1 MGAMHIRIVCPEHNA
16 YEAEAA
22 FVSVP
27 ASDGELGVL
36 PRHASEIATI
46 VPGYVRVA
54 DQAMGESDHVFA
66 VTSGYVQIADDEVV
80 VLAARAEDLA
90 DVNADEVRETLAGF
104 EEQLGNLSED
114 DARRAYLYNEIAWC
128 RLLLAE

>member
-46 VPGYVRVA
+46 VGSPSGTA
-54 DQAMGESDHVFA
+54 ATISTMLSMKTLLTLSNDA
-66 VTSGYVQIADDEVV
+66 VPVTRICTS
-80 VLAARAEDLA
+80 
-90 DVNADEVRETLAGF
+90 
-104 EEQLGNLSED
+104 
-114 DARRAYLYNEIAWC
+114 
-128 RLLLAE
+128 